1 MNFKKSFCTNTR
13 LMGTMMLL
21 IEWVIDNKII
31 SHIFMLDAE
40 GLGISD
46 FYRMEDAS
54 EHERE
59 SFYRQKYGGLGGV
72 NISMNEEEAC
82 FLVYE
87 YMNKNIRYEK
97 SLPDSFSEDIK
108 NKYSELYNK
117 LNILQDDQDNEEL
130 ESDLEYKN
138 KNIDKKHSDED
149 KESSGRILYRDI
161 KKTVFKK
168 ICKRVETDN
177 EFVNYMIMRLVARD
191 RESLLYYS
199 GNEDV
204 ADLHITNI
212 NGALLYNEIE
222 KKKDDKFVCN
232 CVYEDSDGYYEAKV
246 VVMIDKEIDDDEEDI
261 IHENEKMK
269 YSLRSFMIM
278 HTNAIYDFEV
288 FDIISKEETI
298 DIYNIKDTSKE
309 NKEIIEN
316 KIYNAYP
323 AIQGIQFDCG
333 SLYIQYYFDNTHL
346 DSDIYVINNDIM
358 FIIYLNKDRLFL
370 ATYNERS
377 RELIEESLSNE
388 LNKLVDKEN
397 IYKFEQNVLF
407 DFVESGNDDFYD
419 FID

>member
-46 FYRMEDAS
+46 FYIMEDAS
-54 EHERE
+54 EHDRE
-59 SFYRQKYGGLGGV
+59 SFYRQKYGGLGGI
-72 NISMNEEEAC
+72 NITMSEEEAC

-97 SLPDSFSEDIK
+97 ALPESFSNDIK

-117 LNILQDDQDNEEL
+117 LNILQEHSDNEDLKSGLDL
-130 ESDLEYKN
+130 ESDM
-138 KNIDKKHSDED
+138 DKKHSIED
-149 KESSGRILYRDI
+149 KSSSERILYRDM
-161 KKTVFKK
+161 KKAVFNK
-168 ICKRVETDN
+168 ICKKLETDN

-191 RESLLYYS
+191 KESLLYYS

-204 ADLHITNI
+204 ANLHISDI

-232 CVYEDSDGYYEAKV
+232 CVYEDSDGYYEAKI
-246 VVMIDKEIDDDEEDI
+246 VVMIDKEVDKDEEDI
-261 IHENEKMK
+261 IHENEKIK

-278 HTNAIYDFEV
+278 DKNAIYDFEV
-288 FDIISKEETI
+288 FDIISKEEMI
-298 DIYNIKDTSKE
+298 DIYNISDKSKE
-309 NKEIIEN
+309 NMDLIEN

-323 AIQGIQFDCG
+323 AIQGIQFESG
-333 SLYIQYYFDNTHL
+333 GLYIQYYFDNTHL
-346 DSDIYVINNDIM
+346 DSDVYVINNDIM
-358 FIIYLNKDRLFL
+358 FIIYLNEDRLFL

-388 LNKLVDKEN
+388 LGNLVNKEN
-397 IYKFEQNVLF
+397 VYKFEQNVLF

>member
-46 FYRMEDAS
+46 FYIMEDAS
-54 EHERE
+54 EHDRE
-59 SFYRQKYGGLGGV
+59 SFYRQKYGGLGGI
-72 NISMNEEEAC
+72 NITMSEEEAC

-97 SLPDSFSEDIK
+97 PLPKSFSKYIK

-117 LNILQDDQDNEEL
+117 LNILQEHSDNEDLKSGLDL
-130 ESDLEYKN
+130 ESDM
-138 KNIDKKHSDED
+138 DKKHSIED
-149 KESSGRILYRDI
+149 KSSSERILYRDM
-161 KKTVFKK
+161 KKAVFNK
-168 ICKRVETDN
+168 ICKKLETDN

-191 RESLLYYS
+191 KESLLYYS

-204 ADLHITNI
+204 ANLHISDI

-232 CVYEDSDGYYEAKV
+232 CVYEDSDGYYEAKI
-246 VVMIDKEIDDDEEDI
+246 VVMIDKEVDKDEEDI
-261 IHENEKMK
+261 IHENEKIK

-278 HTNAIYDFEV
+278 DKNAIYDFEV
-288 FDIISKEETI
+288 FDIISKEEMI
-298 DIYNIKDTSKE
+298 DIYNISDKSKE
-309 NKEIIEN
+309 NMDLIEN

-323 AIQGIQFDCG
+323 AIQGIQFESG
-333 SLYIQYYFDNTHL
+333 GLYIQYYFDNTHL
-346 DSDIYVINNDIM
+346 DSDVYVKNNDIM
-358 FIIYLNKDRLFL
+358 FIIYLNEDRLFL

-388 LNKLVDKEN
+388 LGNLVNKEN
-397 IYKFEQNVLF
+397 VYKFEQNVLF

>member
-46 FYRMEDAS
+46 FYIMEDAS
-54 EHERE
+54 EHDRE
-59 SFYRQKYGGLGGV
+59 SFYRQKYGGLGGI
-72 NISMNEEEAC
+72 NITMSEEEAC

-97 SLPDSFSEDIK
+97 PLPESFSKDIK

-117 LNILQDDQDNEEL
+117 LNILQEHSDNEDLKSGLDL
-130 ESDLEYKN
+130 ESDM
-138 KNIDKKHSDED
+138 DKKHSIED
-149 KESSGRILYRDI
+149 KSSSERILYRDM
-161 KKTVFKK
+161 KKAVFNK
-168 ICKRVETDN
+168 ICKKLETDN

-191 RESLLYYS
+191 KESLLYYS

-204 ADLHITNI
+204 ANLHISDI

-232 CVYEDSDGYYEAKV
+232 CVYEDSDGYYEAKI
-246 VVMIDKEIDDDEEDI
+246 VVMIDKEVDKDEEDI
-261 IHENEKMK
+261 IHENEKIK

-278 HTNAIYDFEV
+278 DKNAIYDFEV
-288 FDIISKEETI
+288 FDIISKEEMI
-298 DIYNIKDTSKE
+298 DIYNIADKSKE
-309 NKEIIEN
+309 NMDLIEN

-323 AIQGIQFDCG
+323 AIQGIQFESG
-333 SLYIQYYFDNTHL
+333 GLYIQYYFDNTHL
-346 DSDIYVINNDIM
+346 DSDVYVINNDIM
-358 FIIYLNKDRLFL
+358 FIIYLNEDRLFL

-388 LNKLVDKEN
+388 LGNLVNKEN
-397 IYKFEQNVLF
+397 VYKFEQNVLF

>member
-46 FYRMEDAS
+46 FYIMEDAS
-54 EHERE
+54 EHDRE
-59 SFYRQKYGGLGGV
+59 SFYRQKYGGLGGI
-72 NISMNEEEAC
+72 NITMSEEEAC

-97 SLPDSFSEDIK
+97 PLPESFSKDIK

-117 LNILQDDQDNEEL
+117 LNILQEHSDNEDLKSGLDL
-130 ESDLEYKN
+130 ESDM
-138 KNIDKKHSDED
+138 DKKHSIED
-149 KESSGRILYRDI
+149 KSSSERILYRDM
-161 KKTVFKK
+161 KKAVFNK
-168 ICKRVETDN
+168 ICKKLETDN

-191 RESLLYYS
+191 KESLLYYS

-204 ADLHITNI
+204 ANLHISDI

-232 CVYEDSDGYYEAKV
+232 CVYEDSDGYYEAKIV
-246 VVMIDKEIDDDEEDI
+246 VIIDKEVDKDEEDI
-261 IHENEKMK
+261 IHENEKIK

-278 HTNAIYDFEV
+278 DKNAIYDFEV
-288 FDIISKEETI
+288 FDIISKEEMI
-298 DIYNIKDTSKE
+298 DIYNISDKSKE
-309 NKEIIEN
+309 NMDLIEN

-323 AIQGIQFDCG
+323 AIQGIQFESG
-333 SLYIQYYFDNTHL
+333 GLYIQYYFDNTHL
-346 DSDIYVINNDIM
+346 DSDVYVINNDIM

-388 LNKLVDKEN
+388 LGNLVNKEN
-397 IYKFEQNVLF
+397 VYKFEQNVLF

>member
-46 FYRMEDAS
+46 FYIMEDAS
-54 EHERE
+54 EHDRE
-59 SFYRQKYGGLGGV
+59 SFYRQKYGGLGGI
-72 NISMNEEEAC
+72 NITMSEEEAC

-97 SLPDSFSEDIK
+97 PLPESFSKDIK

-117 LNILQDDQDNEEL
+117 LNILQEHSDNEDLKSGLDL
-130 ESDLEYKN
+130 ESDM
-138 KNIDKKHSDED
+138 DKKHSIED
-149 KESSGRILYRDI
+149 KSSSERILYRDM
-161 KKTVFKK
+161 KKAVFNK
-168 ICKRVETDN
+168 ICKKLETDN

-191 RESLLYYS
+191 KESLLYYS

-204 ADLHITNI
+204 ANLHISDI

-232 CVYEDSDGYYEAKV
+232 CVYEDSDGYYEAKIV
-246 VVMIDKEIDDDEEDI
+246 VIIDKEVDKDEEDI
-261 IHENEKMK
+261 IHENEKIK

-278 HTNAIYDFEV
+278 DKNAIYDFEV
-288 FDIISKEETI
+288 FDIISKEEMI
-298 DIYNIKDTSKE
+298 DIYNIADKSKE
-309 NKEIIEN
+309 NMDLIEN

-323 AIQGIQFDCG
+323 AIQGIQFESG
-333 SLYIQYYFDNTHL
+333 GLYIQYYFDNTHL
-346 DSDIYVINNDIM
+346 DSDVYVINNDIM
-358 FIIYLNKDRLFL
+358 FIIYLNEDRLFL

-388 LNKLVDKEN
+388 LGNLVNKEN
-397 IYKFEQNVLF
+397 VYKFEQNVLF

>member
-46 FYRMEDAS
+46 FYIMEDAS
-54 EHERE
+54 EHDRE
-59 SFYRQKYGGLGGV
+59 SFYRQKYGGLGGI
-72 NISMNEEEAC
+72 NITMSEEEAC

-97 SLPDSFSEDIK
+97 ALPESFSNDIK

-117 LNILQDDQDNEEL
+117 LNILQEHSDNEDLKSGLDL
-130 ESDLEYKN
+130 ESDM
-138 KNIDKKHSDED
+138 DKKHSIED
-149 KESSGRILYRDI
+149 KSSSERILYRDM
-161 KKTVFKK
+161 KKAVFNK
-168 ICKRVETDN
+168 ICKKLETDN

-191 RESLLYYS
+191 KESLLYYS

-204 ADLHITNI
+204 ANLHISDI

-232 CVYEDSDGYYEAKV
+232 CVYEDSDGYYEAKIV
-246 VVMIDKEIDDDEEDI
+246 VIIDKEVDKDEEDI
-261 IHENEKMK
+261 IHENEKIK

-278 HTNAIYDFEV
+278 DKNAIYDFEV
-288 FDIISKEETI
+288 FDIISKEEMI
-298 DIYNIKDTSKE
+298 DIYNISDKSKE
-309 NKEIIEN
+309 NMDLIEN

-323 AIQGIQFDCG
+323 AIQGIQFESG
-333 SLYIQYYFDNTHL
+333 GLYIQYYFDNTHL
-346 DSDIYVINNDIM
+346 DSDVYVINNDIM
-358 FIIYLNKDRLFL
+358 FIIYLNEDRLFL

-388 LNKLVDKEN
+388 LGNLVNKEN
-397 IYKFEQNVLF
+397 VYKFEQNVLF